1 VRKIPEPMMFPT
13 ISVTP
18 FLKMNW
24 KEENKLEV
32 PERDFLLQ
40 AVTAPYNG
48 TFDAHIHNR
57 QLQ

>member
-1 VRKIPEPMMFPT
+1 MMFPT